1 MKAESVHRAGVA
13 RSGIAG
19 ALVETIELLPLTSFE
34 SVVARIRT
42 RHPEVSPVVIQARVH
57 EAAEL
62 FHDARVRAFVPIF
75 VERHACAQLRDGKEG
90 RLRPKSAWRSSSSL
104 HTTTSPGCSPVVP
117 EYADAV
123 ESRVPIQWAR
133 RSR

>member
-1 MKAESVHRAGVA
+1 
-13 RSGIAG
+13 
-19 ALVETIELLPLTSFE
+19 VEPIELLPLTSFE
-34 SVVARIRT
+34 PVVARIRT
-42 RHPEVSPVVIQARVH
+42 RHPEVSPLVIQARVH

-75 VERHACAQLRDGKEG
+75 VERHACAMLRDGKEG
-90 RLRPKSAWRSSSSL
+90 HPRSKPAWRSSSSL
-104 HTTTSPGCSPVVP
+104 HTMTSPGCSPVVH

-123 ESRVPIQWAR
+123 ESRVPIQWVR